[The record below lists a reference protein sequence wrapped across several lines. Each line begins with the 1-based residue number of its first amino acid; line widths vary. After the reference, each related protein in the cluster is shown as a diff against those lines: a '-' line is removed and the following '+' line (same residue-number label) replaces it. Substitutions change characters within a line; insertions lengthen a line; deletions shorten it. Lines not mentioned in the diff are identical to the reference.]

1 MPGVVET
8 PAGPVRPELGFTV
21 AHQKVELEIDF
32 ASKSLKGKTELTI
45 HPHHKDLRVIR
56 LNFRQGELRRI
67 NVSGKVPTIKYT
79 DPYDTLQLYGP
90 HYHQRLATKIDG
102 LLKSPP
108 ESDLLITVPK
118 SVRIDELD
126 PSSIEA
132 QDQMTLR
139 ATGSADDDA
148 EGPLSSKAAE
158 SSLPR
163 FTALTVTIDF
173 VIENIRDGLQF
184 VGLESGDRRYP
195 HAYTTNS
202 LGYGAGCPLFPCV
215 DDPLSRCTWEF
226 SIKCP
231 CSLGDMFDR
240 KSRDH
245 SGASGPSR
253 SKPASGHDRYI
264 APDDETL
271 DLSVVCSGDLTDEI
285 IDPKD
290 STKKTV
296 SFACYSPL
304 SAQQLGFAVG
314 PFEYINLSDFR
325 ESDQDEQ
332 LGLNAIPLHA
342 FCLPGRGDE
351 VRNTC
356 FPMAKAIDFF
366 SLSYGSYPFASYKI
380 CFVDDTP
387 DATLPT
393 ACLSICSSRL
403 LFPEDIIDPMY
414 DSTRSLVHALSCQW
428 IGVNIVPKESTDT
441 WVTVGVAWYI
451 TDTFMRKLCGNNE
464 YRFRLKQMSD
474 RVCELDYERPSL
486 YDMGT
491 ILTIDPSEIDFIAL
505 KAPLVLFILDRR
517 LTKASGKATMS
528 RIISRLFLNSRMG
541 DIPNG
546 AVTTSLFQRTCERLG
561 HAKLDSFFQ
570 QWVYGAGC
578 PRFQA
583 TQRFNKKKL
592 VVEMMIRQVQADAS
606 STRDLDKNAF
616 MRDVKEEIRGV
627 YAGVIQPVFTGSMT
641 IRIHEA
647 DGTPYEHIVEIKEGV
662 TKFDIPYNTKYKRLK
677 RNKRQKERA
686 AAVTGGDPN
695 AETQEDVLLYCLG
708 DVLQSEEEV
717 AEWRLRDWSEEE
729 EERMSRESY
738 EWIRMDADF
747 EWICKLSL
755 AMPGYM
761 YLSQLQQ
768 DRDVVAQL
776 ESLQYMAIQREHE
789 LISTIFVRTLMDRRY
804 FYGIRVA
811 AARALVKHATDAV
824 GWVGLFHLER
834 AFQEL
839 FCLPGSPMTR
849 SNDFSDRAAYF
860 IQLAIPESISKIRDA
875 NGKTPMRVKRFLYDK
890 LKFNDN
896 SNNEYSD
903 NFYVATLMES
913 LCHAMLGKPE
923 RPSDEMDDF
932 DMERVLEAQAEEQL
946 EKDAIAEIDRYRRMD
961 EWSSSFQNIYSRAAL
976 RCQVR
981 LMEAKILS
989 LDIMQFLPYTR
1000 AGTYDLLRLD
1010 AFECLIELD
1019 IFRNPEL
1026 LRWFIFTMS
1035 NDSSALI
1042 RCRLHNLFGKALAPV
1057 AFGRETKDEAPAS
1070 NTDNLIIE
1078 QESSTEVR
1086 QADLARRQTVTGA
1099 LSALKKEISGDQML
1113 KESLWAACNS
1123 SCIGI
1128 LELSEFT
1135 DLCRVLYD
1143 AITTRMVTLKYPRYW
1158 SVKHLGKGRMH
1169 FVRSNKIRTT
1179 LTPSKDTTA
1188 PKRKREEQG
1197 MGPPGP
1203 RITFKQSKVASS
1215 TTPFSPK
1222 PSSQHIPTKLH
1233 IPNLPSPAPSAQPK
1247 PTTAPSTP
1255 STPSGG
1261 GFKLKLK
1268 FGQKPK

>member
-1 MPGVVET
+1 MPGVVEP
-8 PAGPVRPELGFTV
+8 PAGAPRPELGFTV

-32 ASKSLKGKTELTI
+32 ATKSLKGKTEITI
-45 HPHHKDLRVIR
+45 HPHHKDLREIR
-56 LNFRQGELRRI
+56 LNFRQGKVTQTFL
-67 NVSGKVPTIKYT
+67 SGKIPKPPLYVDQYE
-79 DPYDTLQLYGP
+79 TLQLYGP
-90 HYHQRLATKIDG
+90 HYHQRLSAKIDR
-102 LLKSPP
+102 LLKTPP
-108 ESDLLITVPK
+108 EPDLVVSVPK

-126 PSSIEA
+126 PFSVEA

-139 ATGSADDDA
+139 ATGAVDEA

-158 SSLPR
+158 TSLPR
-163 FTALTVTIDF
+163 FTALTMYIEFVTD
-173 VIENIRDGLQF
+173 NIRDGLQF
-184 VGLESGDRRYP
+184 VGVESGDRRYP

-202 LGYGAGCPLFPCV
+202 LGYGVGCPLFPCV
-215 DDPLSRCTWEF
+215 DDPAARCTWEI

-231 CSLGDMFDR
+231 CTLGDMFDR
-240 KSRDH
+240 KLQDQSNATSSNR
-245 SGASGPSR
+245 SNAPGP
-253 SKPASGHDRYI
+253 YI
-264 APDDETL
+264 ASDDEAL
-271 DLSVVCSGDLTDEI
+271 DVAVVCSGDLTDEI
-285 IDPKD
+285 IDPTD
-290 STKKTV
+290 SSKKTV

-304 SAQQLGFAVG
+304 SAQQVGFAVG
-314 PFEYINLSDFR
+314 PFEYVNLADFR

-332 LGLNAIPLHA
+332 LGQNAIPLHA
-342 FCLPGRGDE
+342 FCLPGRADE

-366 SLSYGSYPFASYKI
+366 SLSYGSYPFSSYKV
-380 CFVDDTP
+380 CFVDDLP
-387 DATLPT
+387 EGTLPT
-393 ACLSICSSRL
+393 ACLSICTSHL
-403 LFPEDIIDPMY
+403 LFPEEVIDPMY
-414 DSTRSLVHALSCQW
+414 DSTRTLVHALASQW
-428 IGVNIVPKESTDT
+428 IGVNIVPKEPADT
-441 WVTVGVAWYI
+441 WVTVGVSWYI

-474 RVCELDYERPSL
+474 RVCDLDYERPSIH
-486 YDMGT
+486 DMGN
-491 ILTIDPSEIDFIAL
+491 ILHIDPSEIDFIAL

-546 AVTTSLFQRTCERLG
+546 AVTSSLFQKTCERLG
-561 HAKLDSFFQ
+561 HAKLDAFFQ

-592 VVEMMIRQVQADAS
+592 VVEMMIRQVQADPS

-616 MRDVKEEIRGV
+616 MRDVKEEIRNV
-627 YAGVIQPVFTGSMT
+627 YAGVVQPVFTGSMT

-686 AAVTGGDPN
+686 AAASGGDPN
-695 AETQEDVLLYCLG
+695 VETQEDVLLYCLG
-708 DVLQSEEEV
+708 DVLQSEEEIQ
-717 AEWRLRDWSEEE
+717 EWKLADWSKED
-729 EERMSRESY
+729 EERMGQESY

-747 EWICKLSL
+747 EWVCKLSL

-768 DRDVVAQL
+768 DRDVIAQL
-776 ESLQYMAIQREHE
+776 ESLQYMAVQREHP
-789 LISTIFVRTLMDRRY
+789 LISSIFVRTLMDRRY

-811 AARALVKHATDAV
+811 AAQALVKHAKEEIN
-824 GWVGLFHLER
+824 WLGLFHLER

-849 SNDFSDRAAYF
+849 SNDFADRAAYVL
-860 IQLAIPESISKIRDA
+860 QLVIPEAISKVRDN

-913 LCHAMLGKPE
+913 LCHAMLGKAE
-923 RPSDEMDDF
+923 SRMDDMDDF
-932 DMERVLEAQAEEQL
+932 DMDRVLETQAEDQL

-976 RCQVR
+976 RCQVQ
-981 LMEAKILS
+981 LMKANILS
-989 LDIMQFLPYTR
+989 LDLMQFLPYTR
-1000 AGTYDLLRLD
+1000 AATYDLLRLD
-1010 AFECLIELD
+1010 AFECLVELD
-1019 IFRNPEL
+1019 LFRSPEL

-1042 RCRLHNLFGKALAPV
+1042 RRRLHGLFGKALAPV
-1057 AFGRETKDEAPAS
+1057 AFGRDMNQEQAA
-1070 NTDNLIIE
+1070 NADNLIIE

-1099 LSALKKEISGDQML
+1099 LGALKNELSGDQVL

-1123 SCIGI
+1123 PYIGA
-1128 LELSEFT
+1128 LELSEFN

-1143 AITTRMVTLKYPRYW
+1143 AVTSRMVVLKYPRYW
-1158 SVKHLGKGRMH
+1158 AVKHLGKGRLH
-1169 FVRSNKIRTT
+1169 FFRSSKIRTA
-1179 LTPSKDTTA
+1179 TPASKDSATA
-1188 PKRKREEQG
+1188 KRKREDQA
-1197 MGPPGP
+1197 MAAPAP
-1203 RITFKQSKVASS
+1203 RITFKNSKLGPSV
-1215 TTPFSPK
+1215 TPYSPK
-1222 PSSQHIPTKLH
+1222 PSSQPTPKLH
-1233 IPNLPSPAPSAQPK
+1233 ISNMPSPAPQAPPTK
-1247 PTTAPSTP
+1247 TTTAPSTP